1 MTDRKLSAV
10 IMLKTLLKSPSLFSV
25 SNDILFEERVYYIL

>member
-10 IMLKTLLKSPSLFSV
+10 IMLKTLLKSPSLFS
-25 SNDILFEERVYYIL
+25 NDILFEERVYYIL